1 MKRITLTLITL
12 LFAILIFVPGVLAEG
27 GEMAAANV
35 LAANGRTAEA
45 IRAYENLVS
54 QGMDDPALYFNLGNA
69 YYQNGEL
76 GRAILNYRRAEQ
88 LAPRD
93 GDIQHNLALARAQA
107 TEQLPQTPD
116 TIVTIFLADM
126 AGWLT
131 LNETAVLTLLLWTLL
146 CVAVFVVRRLGH
158 GRGRTLLKNSL
169 LPLALLFVLSA
180 FTLGSRLQKAN
191 TLKEA
196 VIVAQVA
203 DVYAGPGEQYGSEFQ
218 LNGGTEVALY
228 QTRGDWAQIGAPDAA
243 LRGWVN
249 VGAVTAVNPE
259 AVNR

>member
-1 MKRITLTLITL
+1 MKRIALITL
-12 LFAILIFVPGVLAEG
+12 FLAALIFVPGVWADG

-54 QGMDDPALYFNLGNA
+54 QGMDDANLYFNLGNA

-76 GRAILNYRRAEQ
+76 GQAILNYRRAEQ

-107 TEQLPQTPD
+107 PDQFNQTPD

-126 AGWLT
+126 ADWLT
-131 LNETAVLTLLLWTLL
+131 LNETAVLTLLLWTVLWLALL
-146 CVAVFVVRRLGH
+146 VVRRLGH
-158 GRGRTLLKNSL
+158 GRSRTLLKYSL
-169 LPLALLFVLSA
+169 LPLALLFLLSA
-180 FTLGSRLQKAN
+180 FALGSRLQTAN
-191 TLKEA
+191 NIKEA

-203 DVYAGPGEQYGSEFQ
+203 DVYAGPGEQYGSDFQ
-218 LNGGTEVALY
+218 LHGGAEVALY
-228 QTRGDWAQIGAPDAA
+228 QTRGDWAQIGAPGTAM
-243 LRGWVN
+243 RGWVHG
-249 VGAVTAVNPE
+249 GAVTAVS
-259 AVNR
+259 R

>member
-1 MKRITLTLITL
+1 MKRITLILITL
-12 LFAILIFVPGVLAEG
+12 LFAALVFVPGVLADG
-27 GEMAAANV
+27 GAMAAANV

-45 IRAYENLVS
+45 IRAYETLVS

-76 GRAILNYRRAEQ
+76 GQAILNYRRATQ

-93 GDIQHNLALARAQA
+93 ADIQHNLALARAQA

-131 LNETAVLTLLLWTLL
+131 LNETAVLSLLLWTSL
-146 CVAVFVVRRLGH
+146 CVAFFVVRRLGH
-158 GRGRTLLKNSL
+158 GRKRTLLKYSL
-169 LPLALLFVLSA
+169 LPLAMLFLLSA
-180 FTLGSRLQKAN
+180 FTVGSRLQTAHN
-191 TLKEA
+191 LKEA
-196 VIVAQVA
+196 VIVAEVA
-203 DVYAGPGEQYGSEFQ
+203 DVYAGPGEQFGSDFQ
-218 LNGGTEVALY
+218 LHDGAEVALY
-228 QTRGDWAQIGAPDAA
+228 QTRGDWAQIGAPGSE

-249 VGAVTAVNPE
+249 GDVVTAVNP
-259 AVNR
+259 

>member
-1 MKRITLTLITL
+1 MKRLILTLLTL
-12 LFAILIFVPGVLAEG
+12 FLVALIFVPGVLADG

-45 IRAYENLVS
+45 IRAYENLVG

-93 GDIQHNLALARAQA
+93 ADIQHNLALAQAQA
-107 TEQLPQTPD
+107 TDQLPQTPD
-116 TIVTIFLADM
+116 TIVTIFLADT

-131 LNETAVLTLLLWTLL
+131 LNETAVLTLLLWTVL
-146 CVAVFVVRRLGH
+146 CLALFVVRRLGH
-158 GRGRTLLKNSL
+158 GRSRTLLKYSL
-169 LPLALLFVLSA
+169 LPLVLLFLLSA
-180 FTLGSRLQKAN
+180 FVLGSRLHTAN
-191 TLKEA
+191 TVKEA

-203 DVYAGPGEQYGSEFQ
+203 DVYAGPGEQYGSDFQ
-218 LNGGTEVALY
+218 LHGGAEVALY
-228 QTRGDWAQIGAPDAA
+228 QMRGDWAQIGAPGAA
-243 LRGWVN
+243 LRGWVH
-249 VGAVTAVNPE
+249 VGAVTAVN
-259 AVNR
+259 R

>member
-1 MKRITLTLITL
+1 MKRITLILVTL
-12 LFAILIFVPGVLAEG
+12 LFGALIFVPGALADG

-45 IRAYENLVS
+45 IRAYENVVS
-54 QGMDDPALYFNLGNA
+54 QGVDDANLYFNLGNA
-69 YYQNGEL
+69 YYQNGDL
-76 GRAILNYRRAEQ
+76 GRAILNYRRAAQ

-93 GDIQHNLALARAQA
+93 TDIQHNLALARAQA
-107 TEQLPQTPD
+107 PDQFKQTPD

-131 LNETAVLTLLLWTLL
+131 LNETAVLTLLFWTVLCLALL
-146 CVAVFVVRRLGH
+146 VVRRLGH
-158 GRGRTLLKNSL
+158 GRRQMLLKYSL
-169 LPLALLFVLSA
+169 LPLALLFLLSA
-180 FTLGSRLQKAN
+180 FTLGSRLQTAN
-191 TLKEA
+191 TLKQA

-218 LNGGTEVALY
+218 LNGGAEVALY
-228 QTRGDWAQIGAPDAA
+228 QTRGDWAQIGAPGAA

-249 VGAVTAVNPE
+249 GGAVTAVN
-259 AVNR
+259 R